1 MRVVL
6 DADPGNSQAGA
17 DIDDGLALALL
28 LKTPETD
35 LQAVTV
41 VGGNVGVDE
50 GVLTTLGLL
59 SVNGSET
66 IPVYR
71 GADRPLIQDPDLF
84 SGFLRQRRA
93 DPLIASLWSA
103 IEFPTPTLREQP
115 GNAARVLVDTVLA
128 YPGEVTILAIGP
140 LTNVATACL
149 LDSRFAQSVAR
160 IIIMGGVTAAPD
172 VLHELNFAW
181 DPEAAPV
188 VLTSGAPITIVPL
201 DVTLTTNLTLDDNR
215 ALQASADPLVALI
228 GHGVEPY
235 IRLQMARGRTGCPLH
250 DPLAV
255 VALIRPDLIAVR
267 QTMAAI
273 DLQSELT
280 RGRLVTYRA
289 DQRYAPTSN
298 LAGGRPIQL
307 VTGVDN
313 GALVTFVL
321 QRLTGNDPG

>member
-181 DPEAAPV
+181 DPEAAHV

-201 DVTLTTNLTLDDNR
+201 DVTLTTNLTLDDNPCSTGIRRSPGGADRSRRR
-215 ALQASADPLVALI
+215 AIHPVADGARSYRLSAA
-228 GHGVEPY
+228 
-235 IRLQMARGRTGCPLH
+235 RSARGR
-250 DPLAV
+250 
-255 VALIRPDLIAVR
+255 RPH
-267 QTMAAI
+267 
-273 DLQSELT
+273 
-280 RGRLVTYRA
+280 
-289 DQRYAPTSN
+289 P
-298 LAGGRPIQL
+298 P
-307 VTGVDN
+307 
-313 GALVTFVL
+313 
-321 QRLTGNDPG
+321 